1 VTENAVTDSRNGAE
15 SLADQAYA
23 TIKASIVSCQLA
35 PGERITERVL
45 AKQLG
50 FGLSPIRKA
59 LLRLDNEGLVL
70 TRPRSGYRVA
80 PLTMDDVDS
89 LFDAWTVLGAAILTR
104 AAVRCTA
111 HDREEMA
118 NTIRT
123 LRRKHRRART
133 SALDAAV
140 EIARS
145 IWQAYCRIAGNPRLT
160 EMWERLDA
168 DLQRVFVIG
177 AWGDR
182 QGAERFLA
190 DSAEDA
196 LRLEDPVT
204 AVEGFL
210 RYVDRVHQHVVVTLQ
225 QSASLRSH
233 EIVLGDTPDG

>member
-104 AAVRCTA
+104 AAVRC
-111 HDREEMA
+111 
-118 NTIRT
+118 
-123 LRRKHRRART
+123 KHRRART
-133 SALDAAV
+133 RALDAAV